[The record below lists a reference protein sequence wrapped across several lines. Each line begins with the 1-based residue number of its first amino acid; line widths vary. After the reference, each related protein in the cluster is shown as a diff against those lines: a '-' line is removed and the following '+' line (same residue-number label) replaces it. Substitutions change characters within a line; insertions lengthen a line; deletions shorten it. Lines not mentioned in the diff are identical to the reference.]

1 MELQQLRYF
10 VEVFDRGSLSSA
22 AKALLVSQPAL
33 TRRLQQLERECGV
46 TLFERVPAGV
56 VPTPAGTAL
65 YQHVLTLLRYAD
77 TAKDAARDAGPVR
90 EIVQVGLAPGLP
102 PDWLDQLIDSVREAV
117 PQAYLALTDAISTV
131 QLRQLR
137 AGRLDIAFVHEPPTA
152 DLVRH
157 RVLEEPFGVVVD
169 PRADDRFPG
178 DTCPLRALD
187 GMDVLAH
194 ARDQVPIG
202 HDRLVSAA
210 HEAGI
215 APRWHFANYTEN
227 ARACLRATGAEGA
240 ILSRTTAGR
249 LLPGWRWRRL
259 TDPPITMQT
268 WIVRQPVARGIVG
281 AVTEAIIGAV
291 GGEGPGGANHP

>member
-1 MELQQLRYF
+1 MELRQLRYF
-10 VEVFDRGSLSSA
+10 VEVSDRGSLSSA
-22 AKALLVSQPAL
+22 AKALLISQPAL
-33 TRRLQQLERECGV
+33 TRQIQQLERECGV
-46 TLFERVPAGV
+46 PLFERVPAGI

-90 EIVQVGLAPGLP
+90 EIVQIGLAPGLP
-102 PDWLDQLIDSVREAV
+102 PTWLEQLIDTVRRAV
-117 PQAYLALTDAISTV
+117 PQAYLSLTDAISTV
-131 QLRQLR
+131 QLQHLR
-137 AGRLDIAFVHEPPTA
+137 AGRLDIAFVHEPPTR

-157 RVLEEPFGVVVD
+157 RVLEEPFGLVVD
-169 PRADDRFPG
+169 PRLEAG
-178 DTCPLRALD
+178 LTGTTCPLRALD

-227 ARACLRATGAEGA
+227 ARACLRATGASAA

-249 LLPGWRWRRL
+249 LLPGWEWRRL
-259 TDPPITMQT
+259 VDPPITMQT
-268 WIVRQPVARGIVG
+268 WIVRQPVVRSTVTAVADTIADAFGID
-281 AVTEAIIGAV
+281 
-291 GGEGPGGANHP
+291 

>member
-1 MELQQLRYF
+1 MGATVELRQLRYF

-22 AKALLVSQPAL
+22 AKALLISQPAL
-33 TRRLQQLERECGV
+33 TRQIQQLERECGV
-46 TLFERVPAGV
+46 PLFERVPAGI

-65 YQHVLTLLRYAD
+65 YQHVLTILRYAD

-90 EIVQVGLAPGLP
+90 EIVQIGLAPGLP
-102 PDWLDQLIDSVREAV
+102 PTWLEQLIDTVRAAV
-117 PQAYLALTDAISTV
+117 PQAYLSLTDAISTV
-131 QLRQLR
+131 QLQQLR
-137 AGRLDIAFVHEPPTA
+137 AGRLDIAFVHEPPTG

-157 RVLEEPFGVVVD
+157 RVLEEPFGLVVD
-169 PRADDRFPG
+169 PRLDAGFSG
-178 DTCPLRALD
+178 TTCPLRALD

-227 ARACLRATGAEGA
+227 ARACLRATGASAA

-249 LLPGWRWRRL
+249 LLPGWEWRRL
-259 TDPPITMQT
+259 VDPPITMQT
-268 WIVRQPVARGIVG
+268 WIVRQPVVRSIVTAVADTIAGAFGID
-281 AVTEAIIGAV
+281 
-291 GGEGPGGANHP
+291 

>member
-1 MELQQLRYF
+1 MELRQLRYF

-33 TRRLQQLERECGV
+33 TRQIQQLERECGV
-46 TLFERVPAGV
+46 PLFERVPAGV
-56 VPTPAGTAL
+56 VPTSAGTAF
-65 YQHVLTLLRYAD
+65 YQHVLGLLRYAD

-102 PDWLDQLIDSVREAV
+102 PTWLEQLIDTVRAAV
-117 PQAYLALTDAISTV
+117 PQAYLSLNDAISTV
-131 QLRQLR
+131 QLQDLR
-137 AGRLDIAFVHEPPTA
+137 AGRLDIAFVHESPAA

-157 RVLEEPFGVVVD
+157 RVLEEPLGLVVD
-169 PRADDRFPG
+169 PRSAAEFTG
-178 DTCPLRALD
+178 TTCPLRNLD
-187 GMDVLAH
+187 GMDILAH

-210 HEAGI
+210 HVAGI
-215 APRWHFANYTEN
+215 RPRWHFANYTEN

-249 LLPGWRWRRL
+249 LLPGWEWRRL
-259 TDPPITMQT
+259 VDPPITMQT
-268 WIVRQPVARGIVG
+268 WIARQAVARGTVT
-281 AVTEAIIGAV
+281 AVTDAIVAAFGID
-291 GGEGPGGANHP
+291 